1 MKRSGAFTRTSHLS
15 NPEALTGHTPGL
27 RGAAVLRRV
36 LARMPY
42 EFTLSHRVEF
52 AETDM
57 AGIVHFA
64 NFFRMMENAEHA
76 FFRSLGFTVHGHE
89 AGTTIGWPR
98 VNAACEF
105 LKPLRFEEVVDIQLL
120 VAEVRTR
127 SIRYA
132 FRFWKDEDGQRIE
145 VARGSVT
152 AVCAT
157 VNKATG
163 KLGAT
168 EIPEAIRAAIT
179 SAPKE
184 LMDVFSSKPA

>member
-1 MKRSGAFTRTSHLS
+1 MHGSSR
-15 NPEALTGHTPGL
+15 TPGL
-27 RGAAVLRRV
+27 RGGAGPGSLR
-36 LARMPY
+36 ARMPY

-64 NFFRMMENAEHA
+64 NYFRMMENAEHA

-132 FRFWKDEDGQRIE
+132 FRFWKSEDGQRIE

-157 VNKATG
+157 VKATG
-163 KLGAT
+163 KLGAV
-168 EIPEAIRAAIT
+168 EIPEAIRSAIT
-179 SAPKE
+179 PAPTE
-184 LMDVFSSKPA
+184 MLAAFSSKPA

>member
-1 MKRSGAFTRTSHLS
+1 
-15 NPEALTGHTPGL
+15 
-27 RGAAVLRRV
+27 
-36 LARMPY
+36 MPY

-64 NFFRMMENAEHA
+64 NYFRMMENAEHA

-89 AGTTIGWPR
+89 AGMTIGWPR
-98 VNAACEF
+98 VNAACEY

-132 FRFWKDEDGQRIE
+132 FRFWKNEDGQRVE
-145 VARGSVT
+145 VARGNVT

-157 VNKATG
+157 VDKATG
-163 KLGAT
+163 RLDAVK
-168 EIPEAIRAAIT
+168 IPEAIRAAIT
-179 SAPKE
+179 PAPPDLLAPPSTAKQT
-184 LMDVFSSKPA
+184 

>member
-1 MKRSGAFTRTSHLS
+1 
-15 NPEALTGHTPGL
+15 
-27 RGAAVLRRV
+27 
-36 LARMPY
+36 MPY

-64 NFFRMMENAEHA
+64 NYFRMMENAEHA

-105 LKPLRFEEVVDIQLL
+105 LKPLRFEEIVDIQLL

-132 FRFWKDEDGQRIE
+132 FRFWKNEDGERIE

-152 AVCAT
+152 AVCAS

-163 KLGAT
+163 KLSAVG
-168 EIPEAIRAAIT
+168 IPETIRAAIQPALAELLGD
-179 SAPKE
+179 APAQRKKTDLPLIE
-184 LMDVFSSKPA
+184 